1 MFFIENK
8 IVINFTNET
17 ENKTSQWNKSYL
29 NAIYTTCVSNKS
41 ESLFWYSAL
50 LDYIEIPVSND
61 HGFK

>member
-1 MFFIENK
+1 MFLIENK
-8 IVINFTNET
+8 IVINWTNET

-29 NAIYTTCVSNKS
+29 NAIYTTCVLNKS
-41 ESLFWYSAL
+41 KSLFWYSAL